1 MARRRVHNIA
11 AIVKAYEAEAKRAKR
26 CGQVVEAAELLRYAA
41 EAAKQ
46 PAQGDAIDATVNP
59 SRVKRPRAAVLAPC
73 LVSVDQWS
81 HLPTDQAEWAREL
94 MRRNAVD
101 QARREEVNHG

>member
-26 CGQVVEAAELLRYAA
+26 CGDINGAAVLLRYAA
-41 EAAKQ
+41 EAARQ
-46 PAQGDAIDATVNP
+46 PAEGDAVEATVKP
-59 SRVKRPRAAVLAPC
+59 PRVTRAAVLAPC
-73 LVSVDQWS
+73 PVLVSVDQWS

-94 MRRNAVD
+94 MRRDAAD
-101 QARREEVNHG
+101 MIRQGGE

>member
-26 CGQVVEAAELLRYAA
+26 CGQTDDAAVLLRYAA
-41 EAAKQ
+41 EAARQ
-46 PAQGDAIDATVNP
+46 PAEGDAVEATVKP
-59 SRVKRPRAAVLAPC
+59 PRVTRAAVLAPC
-73 LVSVDQWS
+73 PVLVSVDQWS

-94 MRRNAVD
+94 MRRDAAD
-101 QARREEVNHG
+101 MIRQGGE

>member
-26 CGQVVEAAELLRYAA
+26 CGHDDDAAALLRYAA
-41 EAAKQ
+41 AAATQ
-46 PAQGDAIDATVNP
+46 PVEGDAIEPRAT
-59 SRVKRPRAAVLAPC
+59 RKRAAVLAPFP
-73 LVSVDQWS
+73 VPVVVDEWS

-94 MRRNAVD
+94 MRRDAAD
-101 QARREEVNHG
+101 IARREGVR

>member
-26 CGQVVEAAELLRYAA
+26 CGDDDAAATLLRYAA
-41 EAAKQ
+41 AAATQ
-46 PAQGDAIDATVNP
+46 PVEGDAIEP
-59 SRVKRPRAAVLAPC
+59 SGKPPRAKRTAIVAPC
-73 LVSVDQWS
+73 LVAVDEWS

-94 MRRNAVD
+94 MRRDAADIV
-101 QARREEVNHG
+101 RREGVR

>member
-26 CGQVVEAAELLRYAA
+26 CGHDDEAAVLLRYAA
-41 EAAKQ
+41 EAATQ
-46 PAQGDAIDATVNP
+46 PAAGDPIESRSERP
-59 SRVKRPRAAVLAPC
+59 RVKRVTVVAPC
-73 LVSVDQWS
+73 LVAVDEWS

-94 MRRNAVD
+94 MRRDAVD
-101 QARREEVNHG
+101 MARREGAR

>member
-1 MARRRVHNIA
+1 MMARRRVHNIA

-26 CGQVVEAAELLRYAA
+26 CGQLDEAAALLRYAA

-46 PAQGDAIDATVNP
+46 PAEGDPAEVSVKP
-59 SRVKRPRAAVLAPC
+59 VRVKRAATLAPC
-73 LVSVDQWS
+73 PAVVGVDEWS

-94 MRRNAVD
+94 MRRDAAD
-101 QARREEVNHG
+101 MIRQGGE

>member
-26 CGQVVEAAELLRYAA
+26 CGDIDGAAVLLRYAA

-46 PAQGDAIDATVNP
+46 PAEGDPAEVSVKPA
-59 SRVKRPRAAVLAPC
+59 RVKRAAIVAPC
-73 LVSVDQWS
+73 VAVVSVDEWS

-94 MRRNAVD
+94 MRRNAADMV
-101 QARREEVNHG
+101 RREGVR

>member
-1 MARRRVHNIA
+1 MARRRVINIA
-11 AIVKAYEAEAKRAKR
+11 AIVRAYEAESRRAKR
-26 CGQVVEAAELLRYAA
+26 CGHLVEAAALLRYAA

-46 PAQGDAIDATVNP
+46 PAECDPAEVSVKPA
-59 SRVKRPRAAVLAPC
+59 RVKRPRAAVLAPC

-94 MRRNAVD
+94 MRREAVD
-101 QARREEVNHG
+101 QVRREEVNNG